1 MKLFKIITM
10 AVLSA
15 LLFVSCEVTGPEG
28 VLGTYSVT
36 CDKVVSNNT
45 GSGIIYTQM
54 YDAVAKL
61 KFEFKTASNDKA
73 VIAATDKVAEDY
85 KNQASEKI
93 TLSVVFTEANALN
106 EAQKKPIVLKTYT
119 FTPVD

>member
-45 GSGIIYTQM
+45 GSGIIYKQM

-61 KFEFKTASNDKA
+61 KFEFKTAANDKA